1 MFEPIEIIIGVVVR
15 GNGLGHGFGF
25 PTANIEPQSEVTSV
39 NGVYVAEVEFDGIRY
54 GAVVNIGHSPS
65 VVSLGKRRVEAHILD
80 FKGDIY
86 GRRVELRLLKFLRPE
101 KKFSSKEELIA
112 QISADRDMAESLYN
126 TQPVRKL

>member
-1 MFEPIEIIIGVVVR
+1 MFEPIEIIVGVVVR

-25 PTANIEPQSEVTSV
+25 PTANIEPQSEVTSA
-39 NGVYVAEVEFDGIRY
+39 NGVYVAEVEFDDIRY

-65 VVSLGKRRVEAHILD
+65 VVSLGRRRVEAHILD

-101 KKFSSKEELIA
+101 KKFSSKVELIA
-112 QISADRDMAESLYN
+112 QIASDRDVAEIFYN

>member
-1 MFEPIEIIIGVVVR
+1 MFEPIEIIVGVVVR

-25 PTANIEPQSEVTSV
+25 PTANIEPQSEVTSA

-101 KKFSSKEELIA
+101 KKFSSREELIA
-112 QISADRDMAESLYN
+112 QITADRDVAQQLYT

>member
-1 MFEPIEIIIGVVVR
+1 MFEPIEIIVGVVVR

-25 PTANIEPQSEVTSV
+25 PTANIEPQSEVISA
-39 NGVYVAEVEFDGIRY
+39 NGVYVAEVEFDDIRY

-112 QISADRDMAESLYN
+112 QISADRDMAEMLYN

>member
-1 MFEPIEIIIGVVVR
+1 MEIIVGVVVR

-25 PTANIEPQSEVTSV
+25 PTANIEPQREVLSA

-65 VVSLGKRRVEAHILD
+65 VVSLGKRRVEAHIFD
-80 FKGDIY
+80 FAGDIY
-86 GRRVELRLLKFLRPE
+86 GRKVELLLLKFLRAE
-101 KKFSSKEELIA
+101 KKFASKEELIT
-112 QISADRDMAESLYN
+112 QIASDRDMAEMLYN